1 MTKEEF
7 VFDVMA
13 IVSLL
18 LSISVHEWAHAK
30 TADLLGDDT
39 PRRLGR
45 VTLTPWVHWDPIGT
59 VLMVISVFL
68 GFGIGWGK
76 PVPTDPRR
84 YTKTRPHVGLVLVA
98 AAGPLSNLLI
108 ALVLGLCVRFDLFRF
123 DPEFTGLWA
132 QIATLVNIGLFLF
145 NLIPAPPLDGSK
157 IILIFFREDVAE
169 RIQMQYQV
177 FGFGLLVLVLIL
189 KIPQLVISP
198 ATTFLFDKLIGQ

>member
-1 MTKEEF
+1 MTKDQF

-30 TADLLGDDT
+30 AADLLGDDT
-39 PRRLGR
+39 PRRQGR
-45 VTLTPWVHWDPIGT
+45 VTLTPWVHWDPVGT
-59 VLMVISVFL
+59 VLMVLSVIM

-76 PVPTDPRR
+76 PVQTDSRR
-84 YTKTRPHVGLVLVA
+84 YTKVRPHVGLVLVA

-108 ALVLGLCVRFDLFRF
+108 ASILGLGIRFDLFRF
-123 DPEFTGLWA
+123 DPEFTGLWMWV
-132 QIATLVNIGLFLF
+132 ATQVNIGLFLF

-177 FGFGLLVLVLIL
+177 WGFGLLLLVLIL
-189 KIPQLVISP
+189 KIPQLIIGP
-198 ATTFLFDKLIGQ
+198 ATSFILHWLTGY